1 MPPFHLAFPVS
12 CLDNA
17 RHFYGTVL
25 QCTEGRSAERWVDFD
40 FFGHQIS
47 AHLQEPRPNQDATNE
62 VDGDAVPI
70 RHFGVILD
78 IPAWRNLTERLAQF
92 EVTFLIPPKLRFEG
106 QAGEQGTCF
115 VTDPCGNVLE
125 FKCFASPEQIFQ
137 TETS

>member
-12 CLDNA
+12 CLTKT

-25 QCTEGRSAERWVDFD
+25 QCSEGRAAERWVDFD

-47 AHLQEPRPNQDATNE
+47 AHLQDPISEQVSTNE

-78 IPAWRNLTERLAQF
+78 IPTWRELTERIANFQI
-92 EVTFLIPPKLRFEG
+92 EFLIPPKLRFKG
-106 QAGEQGTCF
+106 QPGEQGTCF
-115 VTDPCGNVLE
+115 VTDPSGNVLE
-125 FKCFASPEQIFQ
+125 FKCFASPDLIFQ